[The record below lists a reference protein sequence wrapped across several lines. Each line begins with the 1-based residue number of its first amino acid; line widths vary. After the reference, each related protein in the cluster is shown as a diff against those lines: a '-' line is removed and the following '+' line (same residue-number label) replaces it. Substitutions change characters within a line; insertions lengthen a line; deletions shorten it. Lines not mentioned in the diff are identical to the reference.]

1 MNTILYEEKRN
12 LIKKVV
18 KQNLNITF
26 PEIVILDKLIY
37 LNKESVEAL
46 ELKGLL
52 HNQNTP
58 ISIQIN
64 NLINQGLLK
73 KSRDA
78 YDERCI
84 QLHDIDL
91 VKIKSIIEQY
101 HLIVESILNPSL
113 KN

>member
-1 MNTILYEEKRN
+1 LLKVSATIFE
-12 LIKKVV
+12 
-18 KQNLNITF
+18 QNSF
-26 PEIVILDKLIY
+26 PTRRSSDL
-37 LNKESVEAL
+37 
-46 ELKGLL
+46 LKGLL

-101 HLIVESILNPSL
+101 HLIVESILDRKSTRLNSSHVSISYAVFCL
-113 KN
+113 